1 MTITKLADG
10 SQYTFAGIDK
20 EEYKSI
26 TNYFKSKNVKIR
38 QVDVETNQHMDLSES
53 DEEMEDAEESKEGKK
68 R

>member
-38 QVDVETNQHMDLSES
+38 QVDVETN
-53 DEEMEDAEESKEGKK
+53 
-68 R
+68 